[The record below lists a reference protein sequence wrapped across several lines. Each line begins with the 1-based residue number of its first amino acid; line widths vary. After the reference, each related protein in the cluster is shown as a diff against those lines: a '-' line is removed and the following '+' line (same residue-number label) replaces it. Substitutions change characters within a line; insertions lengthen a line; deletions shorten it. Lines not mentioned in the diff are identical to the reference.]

1 MHRDLWLNAERGAHA
16 AGARRRRTTLLCLS
30 HLRWEFVYQ
39 RPQHLL
45 SRAAKTFDVY
55 FFEEPIF
62 EATGS
67 PRVVVTRHPS
77 NVTVVVPVLPAGCT
91 PREWTNAQRR
101 LLDDLL
107 AATRPERLLAW
118 YYTPLA
124 LTFSRHIAPDL
135 CVYDNMD
142 ELAAFRGAP
151 PELAALE
158 RELFLRAD
166 IVFTGGQSL
175 HEAKCRQHRNIH
187 LFASSID
194 ASHFAQARLSMIEPP
209 DQSALARPR
218 LGFFGVI
225 DERMD
230 LDLVATLADLRPEW
244 QLVMIGPV
252 VKIDPATLPRRPNL
266 HWMGPKAYHELPAYL
281 AGWDIGIMPFALNEA
296 TRFISPT
303 KTPEFLAAGVPV
315 ISTPIKDVVRSYGEQ
330 GLVEIAGDAPSIV
343 AKVMTLMRRPK
354 DCWLARVDAHLAT
367 TSWDKTWA
375 GMSELLRAS
384 FRPGQARPA
393 MGATTGEHMGV

>member
-1 MHRDLWLNAERGAHA
+1 MHRDLLLNAERGMHA

-45 SRAAKTFDVY
+45 SRAAKTYDVL
-55 FFEEPIF
+55 FFEEPVF

-67 PRVVVTRHPS
+67 PRLVVTRHPS
-77 NVTVVVPVLPAGCT
+77 NVTVVVPVLRRACSPA
-91 PREWTNAQRR
+91 EWAQTQRR

-107 AATRPERLLAW
+107 AGIGPDRLLAW
-118 YYTPLA
+118 YYTPFA
-124 LTFSRHIAPDL
+124 LTFSRHIVPDL

-151 PELAALE
+151 LELAVLE
-158 RELFLRAD
+158 RELFLKAD

-175 HEAKCRQHRNIH
+175 HEAKSRRHRNIH

-194 ASHFAQARLSMIEPP
+194 APHFAEARLPMVEPS
-209 DQSALARPR
+209 DQSAISRPR

-230 LDLVATLADLRPEW
+230 LDLVAALADLKSDW

-266 HWMGPKAYHELPAYL
+266 HWIGPKDYRELPAYL

-296 TRFISPT
+296 TCFISPT

-315 ISTPIKDVVRSYGEQ
+315 ISTPITDVVRSYGEQ
-330 GLVEIAGDAPSIV
+330 GLVEIAGDAASFV
-343 AKVMTLMRRPK
+343 AKAMTLMQRPK
-354 DCWLARVDAHLAT
+354 DRWLARVDGHLAT
-367 TSWDKTWA
+367 MSWDKTWA
-375 GMSELLRAS
+375 GMSELLRAG
-384 FRPGQARPA
+384 FRPQQARPRMRA
-393 MGATTGEHMGV
+393 IIGEHMGV